1 MEQTERTKAKLYE
14 NTLLL
19 VNDLQKIFG
28 NLDKETYQN
37 VQYMIYCS
45 LSLIADD
52 VIEQGNL
59 MPTRTQI
66 LKSKIHYLLYWTF
79 GTQGRRK
86 RP

>member
-28 NLDKETYQN
+28 NLGKETYQN

-52 VIEQGNL
+52 VLEQGNINAE
-59 MPTRTQI
+59 PAH
-66 LKSKIHYLLYWTF
+66 KS
-79 GTQGRRK
+79 
-86 RP
+86 